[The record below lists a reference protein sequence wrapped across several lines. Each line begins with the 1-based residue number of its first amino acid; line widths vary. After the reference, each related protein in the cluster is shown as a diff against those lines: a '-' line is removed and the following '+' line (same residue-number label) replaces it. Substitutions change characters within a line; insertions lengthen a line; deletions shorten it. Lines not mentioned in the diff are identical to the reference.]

1 MEFDINENLFRE
13 IRKLQRRMRQ
23 IMPPPGSR
31 ANHPRPGNGNVAAGA
46 PLGRERILR
55 FLLFA
60 ENGMQQK
67 ELAEFLC
74 IGAPALSE
82 AVDKLQSDG
91 YIERIPDPDDG
102 RATRIILTDKGKT
115 RAYEI
120 QKNHKDNLN
129 KLLEQLSSDEK
140 LQLIKL
146 LQKIN

>member
-13 IRKLQRRMRQ
+13 IRKLHRRMRQ

-31 ANHPRPGNGNVAAGA
+31 ANHPGHRNGNVAGA

-67 ELAEFLC
+67 ELAEILC

-82 AVDKLQSDG
+82 AVDKLHSDG
-91 YIERIPDPDDG
+91 YIERIPDPKDG
-102 RATRIILTDKGKT
+102 RATRIILTDKGKA

-120 QKNHKDNLN
+120 QNNHKDNLN
-129 KLLEQLSSDEK
+129 RLFEQISEEEK
-140 LQLIKL
+140 LQLITL